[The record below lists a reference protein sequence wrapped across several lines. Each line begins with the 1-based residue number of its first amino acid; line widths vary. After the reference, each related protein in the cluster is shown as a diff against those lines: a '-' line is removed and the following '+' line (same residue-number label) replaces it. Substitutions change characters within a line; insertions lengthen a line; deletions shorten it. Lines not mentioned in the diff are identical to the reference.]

1 MDCQLC
7 HRKYT
12 IIELTDYSWIKR
24 RLFISDLA
32 LESLRAYGLPADL
45 DALLT
50 FSPAIIRIKKDT
62 IHIVFRLSWG
72 RIFMDCREIGGL
84 LYGVSVEAV

>member
-1 MDCQLC
+1 M
-7 HRKYT
+7 
-12 IIELTDYSWIKR
+12 
-24 RLFISDLA
+24 
-32 LESLRAYGLPADL
+32 PADL